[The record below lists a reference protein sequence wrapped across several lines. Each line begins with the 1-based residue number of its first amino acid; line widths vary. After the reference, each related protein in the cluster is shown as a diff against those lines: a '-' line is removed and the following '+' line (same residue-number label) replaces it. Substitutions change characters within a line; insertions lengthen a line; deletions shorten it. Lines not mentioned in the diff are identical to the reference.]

1 MLTAVHPAVEDFAL
15 AKKVSRSP
23 DASGDPGRCGFQ
35 IAAGITGTGSS
46 TRAQL
51 GVRWRNSFNAST
63 AAKIGQAEIAIIIAK
78 SSASITNSKL
88 LSFAK

>member
-15 AKKVSRSP
+15 AKRLVVAPTHR
-23 DASGDPGRCGFQ
+23 GDPGGCGFQ
-35 IAAGITGTGSS
+35 IAAGITGPGSS

-51 GVRWRNSFNAST
+51 GARWRNSFNAST
-63 AAKIGQAEIAIIIAK
+63 TAKIGHAEIAIIMAK

-88 LSFAK
+88 FSFAK